1 MPVSIST
8 LEQVGA
14 SHRVNVQTEPIIA
27 MDSMVLQSKHTSKG
41 KGNCA
46 LFMSTN
52 KKKNQPCISTNYL
65 VQLIER
71 VCTIQPSYVCDTM
84 AKEGFFFI
92 YLYVPLCTM
101 YYYLFRYFQ

>member
-1 MPVSIST
+1 
-8 LEQVGA
+8 
-14 SHRVNVQTEPIIA
+14 
-27 MDSMVLQSKHTSKG
+27 MDSMALQSKHTSKG

-52 KKKNQPCISTNYL
+52 KKKNQPCISANYL

-84 AKEGFFFI
+84 AKQGFFLNLPVCTSVYYVLLFI
-92 YLYVPLCTM
+92 QVFLVT
-101 YYYLFRYFQ
+101 